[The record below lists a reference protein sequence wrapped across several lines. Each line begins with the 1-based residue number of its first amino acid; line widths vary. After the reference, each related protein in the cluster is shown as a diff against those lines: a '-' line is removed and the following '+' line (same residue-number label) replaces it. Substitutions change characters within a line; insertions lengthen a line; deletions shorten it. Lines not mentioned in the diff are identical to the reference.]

1 MLLLVSFYTTDTVWG
16 FPKWTSVITARE
28 KNLYDRV
35 WVRIFFPPF
44 NSAAHPAEAVEA
56 FSTLRY
62 GWLHLVA
69 MEQPEDCNYN
79 TDWGSVMPGQLTQ
92 KPGCMSQSACG
103 LWDVDG
109 QSGRLTSGC
118 PGGWDCLRGLTHGHP
133 SSTVSPMAVLHVWSQ
148 SSTVIPLYT
157 GIPLAISRNSWPS
170 PSPHTPRMVKS
181 SDHPTIKRHRCGCP
195 IGFHRYH
202 SDGQSWYEVV
212 FWKQIVCSNSI

>member
-1 MLLLVSFYTTDTVWG
+1 MWMFPFIETGLGRRSLRPFSTRVPCKVCFLMLLPVSFYTTDIVWG

-44 NSAAHPAEAVEA
+44 NSAAYPAEAVKA

-69 MEQPEDCNYN
+69 MEQPEDCNYV
-79 TDWGSVMPGQLTQ
+79 TDWGSVMRGQLTQ
-92 KPGCMSQSACG
+92 KPRCMSQSACG

-133 SSTVSPMAVLHVWSQ
+133 SSTVSSVAALHVWSQ

-157 GIPLAISRNSWPS
+157 GIPLAVSEKLLVFPF
-170 PSPHTPRMVKS
+170 TPYS
-181 SDHPTIKRHRCGCP
+181 SHG
-195 IGFHRYH
+195 
-202 SDGQSWYEVV
+202 
-212 FWKQIVCSNSI
+212 